1 MATEGFYFDAIVT
14 VKKWLSVERLSNVH
28 KVGCIVNYELLL
40 RITLAGVMGAAIG
53 LEREKRFK
61 EAGLRTHFLVAV
73 GSAVVMIISKY
84 AFDDVIVKDGI
95 RLDPARV
102 AAQVVS
108 GVGFLGA
115 GMILV
120 QRQAIHGLTTAAGIW
135 ATAGIGLAIG
145 SGMYGVAIFAT
156 ILVLI
161 GLELLKRFFR
171 FALPEKYHLK
181 LEMNS
186 KENISEV
193 IAKLSE
199 INIEVK
205 QYDVKL
211 KSNQS
216 NQKVTIELYLD
227 HPKNVKK
234 NTITQHIQ
242 MLPGIVSI
250 KWKT

>member
-1 MATEGFYFDAIVT
+1 MD
-14 VKKWLSVERLSNVH
+14 
-28 KVGCIVNYELLL
+28 YELLL
-40 RITLAGVMGAAIG
+40 RITLAGVMGSAIG

-84 AFDDVIVKDGI
+84 GFYDVILKDGI
-95 RLDPARV
+95 TLDPARV

-120 QRQAIHGLTTAAGIW
+120 QRQSIHGLTTAAGIW

-145 SGMYGVAIFAT
+145 SGMYSVAIFAT
-156 ILVLI
+156 VLVLI
-161 GLELLKRFFR
+161 GLELLKHFFK
-171 FALPEKYHLK
+171 FALPEKYHLR
-181 LEMNS
+181 LEVQS

-193 IAKLSE
+193 ITRLSE
-199 INIEVK
+199 ANIIVK

-211 KSNQS
+211 EGNQTNQHFTAEFYLNHS
-216 NQKVTIELYLD
+216 KEIDKNRLTQILQKV
-227 HPKNVKK
+227 
-234 NTITQHIQ
+234 
-242 MLPGIVSI
+242 PGTLSI
-250 KWKT
+250 KWKK